1 MLVTGGGELEG
12 KAGRS
17 STAATCGC
25 SHLPSCQLS
34 TDMYKH
40 FETVAQ
46 KVAGFPNLDVIRR
59 LVSRCLVS
67 GFFLAR
73 K

>member
-17 STAATCGC
+17 STAATCG
-25 SHLPSCQLS
+25 S
-34 TDMYKH
+34 TIMSAEHNMYKH
-40 FETVAQ
+40 FETVVQ
-46 KVAGFPNLDVIRR
+46 KVAGFPNLDVILR

>member
-12 KAGRS
+12 KAGGS
-17 STAATCGC
+17 STAATRGC

-40 FETVAQ
+40 FETAQ
-46 KVAGFPNLDVIRR
+46 KVAGFPNLDVILR